1 MNNSTWAAT
10 FDISLVVGH
19 SIIRTRRASLNSRF
33 EPLRD
38 RSSFISLKNIANRM
52 APIGRPKTTVMMD
65 TDRITGELTALIWV
79 RRSVIGVKHISGR
92 QVPTSLP
99 RL

>member
-1 MNNSTWAAT
+1 
-10 FDISLVVGH
+10 
-19 SIIRTRRASLNSRF
+19 
-33 EPLRD
+33 
-38 RSSFISLKNIANRM
+38 M

-92 QVPTSLP
+92 QVLTTTLAWRLDGTSFLTK
-99 RL
+99 